1 MNEIRQYF
9 YQITKEDVLGRAMV
23 FNWEVMVALGD
34 DGYYYGRIAGGTLST
49 NFPYPWSS
57 TNETNLEPALEH
69 LKTVCDSLSVV

>member
-34 DGYYYGRIAGGTLST
+34 DGYYYGRIAGGRYQQTFRTLG
-49 NFPYPWSS
+49 
-57 TNETNLEPALEH
+57 H
-69 LKTVCDSLSVV
+69 LQMKQI